1 MPKVIYEYKTSYVQH
16 KLYKQQKWLVEEITQ
31 ISAKEKKTLTL

>member
-1 MPKVIYEYKTSYVQH
+1 MPKVIYEYKTYVQH

-31 ISAKEKKTLTL
+31 MSAKGKK